1 MGSKFIPFNVWLLA
15 GLAEKAT
22 GPTVASRVSFLA
34 FDTLGTSWGA
44 DLVEDVL
51 DVEEV
56 VDEEGSL
63 QARDSFLGQGGEVAT
78 VGTLHHLS
86 LWGLACHWL
95 QTLLTEDMEAVE
107 QFGVCVL
114 VQTYWTSQLFIQF
127 L

>member
-1 MGSKFIPFNVWLLA
+1 MWFLA
-15 GLAEKAT
+15 GIAEEPT
-22 GPTVASRVSFLA
+22 GPTIASWVSFFA
-34 FDTLGTSWGA
+34 FCALGTSGGA
-44 DLVEDVL
+44 DFLEDVL

-78 VGTLHHLS
+78 VGALHHLS
-86 LWGLACHWL
+86 LLGQACHWL
-95 QTLLTEDMEAVE
+95 QALLTEDMEAVE
-107 QFGVCVL
+107 EFGVCVL